1 MPVKTFLKSIAVFMF
16 AACYFHAN
24 AQYYAYIEAEGQ
36 QPFYLRVGQK
46 LYSSNAA
53 GFLIVP
59 RLDGSEVSVKIGFP
73 ENVYPEVAFTMTP
86 GARDRGYALRLVDG
100 TGWTL
105 TEKGNALQVK
115 GQVIGISADPNVVK
129 EPAPVVQDAGLPDIP
144 VKTEIDKKLL
154 GEKSGQLEMIF
165 FEKQAGGKT
174 DTIYVQIPKA
184 VQETEPTEETRMTSI
199 PLKSGCKGSPAEVRD
214 VRNLQKKLL
223 GINLEED
230 QLALVVKAFSEKC
243 FSCKQ
248 ALEVAWF
255 FVSEPARLK
264 LFRQVQP
271 LVADPARFPDLE
283 EAFLSDEGIG
293 AFREMLG
300 LKY

>member
-16 AACYFHAN
+16 AACYSHAN

-73 ENVYPEVAFTMTP
+73 ENVYPEVAFTMTSA
-86 GARDRGYALRLVDG
+86 ARDRGYSLRLVDG

-115 GQVIGISADPNVVK
+115 GQVIGISADANVVK
-129 EPAPVVQDAGLPDIP
+129 EPAPVVQDAGLPAVP
-144 VKTEIDKKLL
+144 AKTEIDKKLL

-165 FEKQAGGKT
+165 SRNRQVEKQ
-174 DTIYVQIPKA
+174 IQFMFRFP
-184 VQETEPTEETRMTSI
+184 
-199 PLKSGCKGSPAEVRD
+199 
-214 VRNLQKKLL
+214 
-223 GINLEED
+223 
-230 QLALVVKAFSEKC
+230 
-243 FSCKQ
+243 
-248 ALEVAWF
+248 
-255 FVSEPARLK
+255 K
-264 LFRQVQP
+264 LFR
-271 LVADPARFPDLE
+271 R
-283 EAFLSDEGIG
+283 LSQ
-293 AFREMLG
+293 
-300 LKY
+300 